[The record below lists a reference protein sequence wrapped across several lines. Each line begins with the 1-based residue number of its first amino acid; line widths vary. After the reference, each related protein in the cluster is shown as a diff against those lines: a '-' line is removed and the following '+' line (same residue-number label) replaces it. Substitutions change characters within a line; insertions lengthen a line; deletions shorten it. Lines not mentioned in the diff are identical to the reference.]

1 MFYTDLVH
9 HSLVAKLVTLQSAL
23 TLLHYKIIDRRRK
36 SPQDPLLEL
45 KRSATLNRD
54 SYAQQQETNL

>member
-45 KRSATLNRD
+45 KRSATSNRD
-54 SYAQQQETNL
+54 S